1 MRQVQSE
8 LEALVYM
15 TECTL
20 ATVGHMAMLKSRK
33 KSEFDR
39 QIGIAQKGIDW
50 IKAFGGSSSGRVG
63 VIVASGISV
72 HDWAHKDLA
81 K

>member
-1 MRQVQSE
+1 MSVRTE
-8 LEALVYM
+8 LDALAYM

-20 ATVGHMAMLKSRK
+20 ATVERLGMIRSRK
-33 KSEFDR
+33 KSEFER

-50 IKAFGGSSSGRVG
+50 IKMFGGYSSGRVG
-63 VIVASGISV
+63 SVIASGLSV
-72 HDWAHKDLA
+72 HAWAHKDLV